1 MAFSYFHNRI
11 NLQEA
16 KRLSLFRQPVFLLV
30 LMAFAMPITF
40 SVWMALLNNFVIE
53 VGGFTGVEIGWLHTV
68 REIPGLLSVGII
80 FLLIYLN
87 EQLLAALALILL
99 GVASGLTAFFPNFSG
114 IIILTFLASVGFHYF
129 EAANQSLQLQWINKS
144 KAPQILGW
152 ISAVGS
158 LSSLIA
164 YSVLVVTWK
173 TLNLS
178 FSFVYI
184 TSGLVTVI
192 IAVVCIVFYPRIET
206 SHVQVRKMII
216 RKKYWLYYSLQVM
229 SGARRQIFLVF
240 AAFMMVE
247 KFSFQVHEVTLL
259 FLINFIVT
267 MVVSPIVGKMI
278 SVFGERRIL
287 ILEYIGLTAIF
298 IAYAGIYYFDW
309 NVYVGMSLFILN
321 HLFFAM
327 SFAIK
332 TYFQKICDPEDI
344 TPSVAVAFTI
354 NHIPAVFLPAL
365 LGYLWVLQPGSVFL
379 LAASMAFLS
388 LGLAFLIPKNP
399 LSGYETIFKFTER

>member
-1 MAFSYFHNRI
+1 MSFSYFHKHI

-16 KRLSLFRQPVFLLV
+16 KRLPILRQPVFLLA

-53 VGGFTGVEIGWLHTV
+53 VGGFTGVEIGWLHTI

-80 FLLIYLN
+80 FLLFYLN

-99 GVASGLTAFFPNFSG
+99 GVASGLTAFFPHFGG
-114 IIILTFLASVGFHYF
+114 IIILTFLASIGFHYF
-129 EAANQSLQLQWINKS
+129 EAANQSLQLQWIDKNR
-144 KAPQILGW
+144 APQTLGW

-178 FSFVYI
+178 FAFVYI

-192 IAVVCIVFYPRIET
+192 IAFFCIVFYPRIET
-206 SHVQVRKMII
+206 TQVQVRKMII

-267 MVVSPIVGKMI
+267 MVISPIIGKMI
-278 SVFGERRIL
+278 SIFGERRVL
-287 ILEYIGLTAIF
+287 IIEYIGLTAIF
-298 IAYAGIYYFDW
+298 ISYAGIYYFDW
-309 NVYVGMSLFILN
+309 NIYVGMLLFILN

-332 TYFQKICDPEDI
+332 TYFQKICDPKDI
-344 TPSVAVAFTI
+344 APSVAVAFTI
-354 NHIPAVFLPAL
+354 NHLPAVFLPAL
-365 LGYLWVLQPGSVFL
+365 LGYLWVVQPGGVFL

-388 LGLAFLIPKNP
+388 LGLACFIPKKP
-399 LSGYETIFKFTER
+399 LQGCETIFKFTDR